1 MKLALI
7 ADIHANAPALEAVL
21 THARRQR
28 VDVVIGLG
36 DVVGASAL
44 PLETIAMMRD
54 HGIECVAGN
63 HDLAAIGRLPLHLAG
78 QRAREV
84 LEWTRALLS
93 EEDWRFLAELP
104 PELAPRPEILCVHAG
119 LGDPVAQLRTGDDF
133 RAQARTIRQY
143 DPRVQICC
151 LGHTHLPGVVTVTGS
166 EVYVD
171 AGPIADL
178 PAEGFHFV
186 NPGSVGDLTMRDP
199 RAVYATYDVTS
210 RRVQFFRVP
219 YDRAAILSANTR
231 HRTTAHLL
239 EQMA

>member
-1 MKLALI
+1 MRLALI

-21 THARRQR
+21 AHARLQQ
-28 VDVVIGLG
+28 VDLVIGLG

-63 HDLAAIGRLPLHLAG
+63 HDLAAIGRLSPDLAG
-78 QRAREV
+78 PRAREV
-84 LEWTRALLS
+84 LEWTRSLLS
-93 EEDWRFLAELP
+93 EEDWRYLAELP

-119 LGDPVAQLRTGDDF
+119 LGDPVARLRTADDF
-133 RAQARTIRQY
+133 RAQARLIREF

-171 AGPIADL
+171 AGPVADL
-178 PAEGFHFV
+178 TLEGFHFV

-199 RAVYATYDVTS
+199 RAVYATYDVAT

-219 YDRAAILSANTR
+219 YDRATILSANTR

-239 EQMA
+239 EQPA